1 MLNNVKGKNYFP
13 YFLHL
18 DFVLRRAPQQ
28 GHPRLMV
35 LRKTEH
41 MEHLL

>member
-1 MLNNVKGKNYFP
+1 MLRKDYFL

-18 DFVLRRAPQQ
+18 GFVLRRAPQQ

-35 LRKTEH
+35 LTKTEH